1 MKRWFYIALLLA
13 IGCSKNPTSPT
24 YQKEV
29 SLFGYLWGGKP
40 LSADRALLL
49 TWTRPI
55 TDYYNLNDA
64 ALANAQVVVT
74 EKETGHIFVLH
85 NTAAA
90 PAYYYNDSLRVQ
102 PGYTYSLIVRAEDRT
117 VTAETRVPQ
126 TIALSTSL
134 SADSANRVQPTNLGF
149 ERPIFVECQNPDQ
162 MLLVDMFCNE
172 PFDNAEYIKPFSD
185 NRKYPGNQEEYDG
198 GRNAEPRH
206 IRAFM
211 KYQDIAAPL
220 YGGRHVVY
228 WYASMLVFWGSNT
241 LQVLAID
248 DNFHRYLYE
257 EHPELNGG
265 VKGGIGLFGSVN
277 GEQYQL
283 QVIKE

>member
-1 MKRWFYIALLLA
+1 MKRWLYLVLILA
-13 IGCSKNPTSPT
+13 VACSKNPTSPS

-29 SLFGYLWGGKP
+29 SLYGYLWGGQR

-64 ALANAQVVVT
+64 AIDNAQVLVT
-74 EKETGHIFVLH
+74 EQETGRTFVLH
-85 NTAAA
+85 NTTAA
-90 PAYYYNDSLRVQ
+90 PAYYYNDSLLVQ
-102 PGYTYSLIVRAEDRT
+102 PGYTYSVTVHAKDRT
-117 VTAETRVPQ
+117 VTAATRVPQ
-126 TIALSTSL
+126 SITLTTSL
-134 SADSANRVQPTNLGF
+134 ATDSSNRVRPTNLGY
-149 ERPIFVECQNPDQ
+149 EKPIYIECRDPEQII
-162 MLLVDMFCNE
+162 LVDMFCNE
-172 PFDNAEYIKPFSD
+172 PFDNAEYINPFTD
-185 NRKYPGNQEEYDG
+185 NNKYPRNQEEYDG

-211 KYQDIAAPL
+211 RYQDIAAPL

-241 LQVLAID
+241 LQVLAVD
-248 DNFHRYLYE
+248 DNFHRYLYM

-265 VKGGIGLFGSVN
+265 VQGGIGLFGSVC
-277 GEQYQL
+277 GRQYQL
-283 QVIKE
+283 EVVKE